1 MVVLLESGK
10 RDLNSRPQP
19 WQGCALPTELFPH
32 CPYCHSGLQSYANIP
47 TFQIFLE
54 KFSSSMQHS
63 VLFTLNLAHHS
74 IYETQDQN
82 KEDIENPVPVRAGG
96 TRAAVIAV
104 GGTIQV
110 RAGKMDPADA

>member
-1 MVVLLESGK
+1 
-10 RDLNSRPQP
+10 
-19 WQGCALPTELFPH
+19 
-32 CPYCHSGLQSYANIP
+32 
-47 TFQIFLE
+47 
-54 KFSSSMQHS
+54 MQHS

-82 KEDIENPVPVRAGG
+82 KKDIENPVPVRAGG